1 VRAGMRCGENSLQI
15 YCLGVLLVLASHVA
29 LLDIS
34 DGLAMQIALS
44 LGGILAMIVAAI
56 LLNSIRIKPRQQP
69 RRDATREH
77 DDFGFARSVNFEE
90 GNAFFV
96 REGSE
101 LSQLVCIEG
110 QQTSQPPYVRP
121 KESDIVSAVSEVL
134 LGRSETVGGRHAT
147 DCGLARQTWPR
158 AIRAAL
164 CRERH

>member
-1 VRAGMRCGENSLQI
+1 MTPVMRAAMRCGQNSLPI
-15 YCLGVLLVLASHVA
+15 YSLGVLLVLASNVA

-77 DDFGFARSVNFEE
+77 DDFRFARSLNFEE

-96 REGSE
+96 REGAE
-101 LSQLVCIEG
+101 LSQLGCVEG

-121 KESDIVSAVSEVL
+121 KEVI
-134 LGRSETVGGRHAT
+134 
-147 DCGLARQTWPR
+147 
-158 AIRAAL
+158 
-164 CRERH
+164 

>member
-69 RRDATREH
+69 RRDATQEH
-77 DDFGFARSVNFEE
+77 DDFGFARSLNFE
-90 GNAFFV
+90 GVDAFFG

-101 LSQLVCIEG
+101 NCASPQMGGSPVAAMSESRDTPNSQRAQLVR
-110 QQTSQPPYVRP
+110 T
-121 KESDIVSAVSEVL
+121 
-134 LGRSETVGGRHAT
+134 
-147 DCGLARQTWPR
+147 
-158 AIRAAL
+158 AL
-164 CRERH
+164 